1 MGLNKEIQADLM
13 KNVMGLS
20 LRTLIRVCQ
29 GNISQYFVSQHI
41 FQESDK
47 SVDLKNGLIDKLEH
61 KTEAMADILQKL
73 DTKLVGRIISSF

>member
-29 GNISQYFVSQHI
+29 GNISQDFVSQHI

>member
-1 MGLNKEIQADLM
+1 MLWAYHY
-13 KNVMGLS
+13 
-20 LRTLIRVCQ
+20 RVCQ
-29 GNISQYFVSQHI
+29 ANISQDFVSQHI